1 MGMVEMW
8 LFRCNFIGER
18 MTPLKAFFEW
28 WDQLP
33 EEFQVFFIVNGIVG
47 SLIFWIRIGMW
58 VLR

>member
-1 MGMVEMW
+1 MW